1 MEGKEQES
9 LIHYID
15 EGEGEAIVFLH
26 GNPTWSFYF
35 RKLIKSLRKHYRCI
49 ALDHLGCGL
58 SEKSYSGTYRLE
70 DRVTMLERFLE
81 SVDVDKCHL
90 VVHDWG
96 GAIGMAF
103 AVRNPEKIASIV
115 ITNTAAFPSDWI
127 SWRINL
133 CRLPVFGR
141 IINYYLNGFLKTA
154 MHTTTV
160 QPLEKQIKTG
170 YLLPYKRLSDRESID
185 QFVKDIPMDPKHPSY
200 ALLQEISSKLKL
212 FEERQILLLWGMK
225 DFCFTPHFLH
235 KWKEYY
241 PKAKTR
247 EFQDA
252 GHLLFEDK
260 PKECIAAIKEFLAD
274 NTFTVARKTQ

>member
-1 MEGKEQES
+1 MEGQERES
-9 LIHYID
+9 LIHYVD
-15 EGEGEAIVFLH
+15 EGEGEAVVFLH

-35 RKLIKSLRKHYRCI
+35 RKPIKSLRKSYRCI

-58 SEKSYSGTYRLE
+58 SEKSYPGTYRLE

-81 SVDVDKCHL
+81 SLDVEKCHL

-133 CRLPVFGR
+133 CRLPLLGR
-141 IINYYLNGFLKTA
+141 FINYYLNGFLKTA
-154 MHTTTV
+154 LHMATV
-160 QPLEKQIKTG
+160 QPLKKQIKTG
-170 YLLPYKRLSDRESID
+170 YLLPYKRLRDRKSID
-185 QFVKDIPMDPKHPSY
+185 QFVKDIPMAPQHPSY
-200 ALLQEISSKLKL
+200 ALLHEIGSKLRL

-225 DFCFTPHFLH
+225 DFCFTPYFLSR
-235 KWKEYY
+235 WKEYY
-241 PKAKTR
+241 PKAR
-247 EFQDA
+247 ALEFQDA

-260 PKECIAAIKEFLAD
+260 PKECIAAIQKFLTD
-274 NTFTVARKTQ
+274 NAYAVPQGTQ